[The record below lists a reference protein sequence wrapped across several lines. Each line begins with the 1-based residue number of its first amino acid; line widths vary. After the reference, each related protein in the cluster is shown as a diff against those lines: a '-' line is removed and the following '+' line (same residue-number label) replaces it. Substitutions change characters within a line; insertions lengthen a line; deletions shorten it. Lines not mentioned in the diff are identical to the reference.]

1 MMQWGFNEHRRRR
14 QRLARVV
21 RVAVVIGLIVAALIG
36 SYRFGVHVDEVRIA
50 QLEAQLD
57 TVTSRSDRLDAERAA
72 IEAELVTVR
81 ARLAE
86 VERQYAQSIPNTTQR
101 DLLEKINARLEAG
114 VHPDRLAAVIAV
126 TENERQ
132 CEPPVNR
139 RFVVRTPIT
148 RPSAGDS
155 LSFADGQIT
164 LTGQGISA
172 RDEAGNPE
180 AWFDPAQPLSL
191 RFAVLGGQSTQAEG
205 KLPLRHSVILGDWEY
220 RFTIQPSTRGVASVN
235 ADRCRYP

>member
-1 MMQWGFNEHRRRR
+1 MAQWGFNEHRKRR
-14 QRLARVV
+14 QRTARLI
-21 RVAVVIGLIVAALIG
+21 RFAVVIGAIVASLVG
-36 SYRFGVHVDEVRIA
+36 SYRFGLHVGEVSVA
-50 QLEAQLD
+50 QLEAQLE
-57 TVTSRSDRLDAERAA
+57 TVTERGDRLDAERAA

-81 ARLAE
+81 ARLTE

-101 DLLEKINARLEAG
+101 ELLEKINARLSAG
-114 VHPDRLAAVIAV
+114 VHPERLAAVIAV

-155 LSFADGQIT
+155 LTFAEGQIVV
-164 LTGQGISA
+164 TGQGISA
-172 RDEAGNPE
+172 RDESGNPE
-180 AWFDPAQPLSL
+180 AWFDPSQPLSV
-191 RFAVLGGQSTQAEG
+191 RFAVAGGAATQAEG
-205 KLPLRHSVILGDWEY
+205 KLPLRHSIVLGDWEY